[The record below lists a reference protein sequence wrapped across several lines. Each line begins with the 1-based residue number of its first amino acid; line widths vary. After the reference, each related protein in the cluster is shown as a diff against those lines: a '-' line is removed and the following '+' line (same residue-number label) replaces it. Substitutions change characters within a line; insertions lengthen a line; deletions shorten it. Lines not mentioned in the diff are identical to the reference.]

1 MPYTVNACFDKFIQ
15 DTVNLVSERTNRARS
30 SRDWLVS
37 QIVSL
42 ANQGKIPPLYGL
54 NHIYYGSFARNTK
67 IRPLDDIDMMI
78 IFNAQGCTTTDVS
91 KGIGRKY
98 PIFLDNPNAICLPN
112 YCDGTSLNS
121 RKMIEGIK
129 KELAAIPTYF
139 NADIHRN
146 QEAVTLKLNSYE
158 WNFDIIP
165 AFHTTT
171 DFFVI
176 PDGQGSWK
184 GTDPRIDQNRTTS
197 ANKDWDNKLLP
208 IIRLMKY
215 WKEIY
220 WGNKVSSYLFENLII
235 DWANNNKYS
244 RPATYPQ
251 IVKSVLEYLQN
262 NIIFDYN
269 DPKGFQGNINDTTI
283 QDRYNL
289 QSIVT
294 NCLSKVNE
302 AIWLE
307 QYYSNESAINKWIE
321 IFKDKFPGYGK

>member
-1 MPYTVNACFDKFIQ
+1 MREYP
-15 DTVNLVSERTNRARS
+15 L
-30 SRDWLVS
+30 
-37 QIVSL
+37 SL
-42 ANQGKIPPLYGL
+42 N
-54 NHIYYGSFARNTK
+54 
-67 IRPLDDIDMMI
+67 
-78 IFNAQGCTTTDVS
+78 
-91 KGIGRKY
+91 
-98 PIFLDNPNAICLPN
+98 NPNAICLPN
-112 YCDGTSLNS
+112 YCDGTLLNS

-129 KELAAIPTYF
+129 KELAAIPTYS

-146 QEAVTLKLNSYE
+146 QEAVTLKLSSYE

-184 GTDPRIDQNRTTS
+184 GTDPRIDQDRTTS
-197 ANKDWDNKLLP
+197 ANKYWDSKLLP

-235 DWANNNKYS
+235 DWANNNKYL
-244 RPATYPQ
+244 RPTTCPQ
-251 IVKSVLEYLQN
+251 IVKSVLEHLQN
-262 NIIFDYN
+262 NIMFDYN

-302 AIWLE
+302 AIWFE

>member
-15 DTVNLVSERTNRARS
+15 DTVNLVPERTNRARS

-37 QIVSL
+37 QIVNL

-67 IRPLDDIDMMI
+67 IRPLNDIDMMI

-91 KGIGRKY
+91 KGLLREY
-98 PIFLDNPNAICLPN
+98 PLSLNNPNAICLPN
-112 YCDGTSLNS
+112 YCDGTLLNS

-129 KELAAIPTYF
+129 KELAAIPTYS

-146 QEAVTLKLNSYE
+146 QEAVTLKLSSYE

-184 GTDPRIDQNRTTS
+184 GTDPRIDQDRTTS
-197 ANKDWDNKLLP
+197 ANKYWDSKLLP

-235 DWANNNKYS
+235 DWANNNKRS
-244 RPATYPQ
+244 
-251 IVKSVLEYLQN
+251 S
-262 NIIFDYN
+262 
-269 DPKGFQGNINDTTI
+269 IN
-283 QDRYNL
+283 
-289 QSIVT
+289 
-294 NCLSKVNE
+294 
-302 AIWLE
+302 
-307 QYYSNESAINKWIE
+307 
-321 IFKDKFPGYGK
+321 

>member
-15 DTVNLVSERTNRARS
+15 DTVNLVPERTNRARS

-37 QIVSL
+37 QIVNL
-42 ANQGKIPPLYGL
+42 ANQGKIPPLYET

-91 KGIGRKY
+91 KGEGREY
-98 PIFLDNPNAICLPN
+98 PIFLNNPNAICLPN
-112 YCDGTSLNS
+112 YCDGTLLNS

-129 KELAAIPTYF
+129 KELAAIPYYS

-146 QEAVTLKLNSYE
+146 QEAVTLKLSSYE

-197 ANKDWDNKLLP
+197 ANKDWDSKLLP

-235 DWANNNKYS
+235 DWANNNKYL
-244 RPATYPQ
+244 RPTTYPQ

-262 NIIFDYN
+262 NIMCDY
-269 DPKGFQGNINDTTI
+269 TI
-283 QDRYNL
+283 YC
-289 QSIVT
+289 S
-294 NCLSKVNE
+294 
-302 AIWLE
+302 
-307 QYYSNESAINKWIE
+307 
-321 IFKDKFPGYGK
+321 

>member
-15 DTVNLVSERTNRARS
+15 DTVNLVPERTNRARS

-37 QIVSL
+37 QIVNL

-67 IRPLDDIDMMI
+67 IRPLNDIDMMI

-91 KGIGRKY
+91 KGLLREY
-98 PIFLDNPNAICLPN
+98 PLSLNNPNAICLPN
-112 YCDGTSLNS
+112 YCDGTLLNS

-129 KELAAIPTYF
+129 KELAAIPTYS

-146 QEAVTLKLNSYE
+146 QEAVTLKLSSYE

-184 GTDPRIDQNRTTS
+184 GTDPRIDQDRTTS
-197 ANKDWDNKLLP
+197 ANKYWDSKLLP

-235 DWANNNKYS
+235 DWANNNKYL
-244 RPATYPQ
+244 RPTTCPQ
-251 IVKSVLEYLQN
+251 IVKSVLEHLQN
-262 NIIFDYN
+262 NIMFDYN

-283 QDRYNL
+283 QD
-289 QSIVT
+289 
-294 NCLSKVNE
+294 
-302 AIWLE
+302 
-307 QYYSNESAINKWIE
+307 YSNESAINKWIE